1 MAGLPNRLKAAKPM
15 TKFDPYASIETLH
28 RAYRSGEVSPV
39 EVIDAHLKREDSL
52 EGKLQAYVTRYSDE
66 ARTRAKDA
74 EEQFRISDGAPP
86 PLAGVLIALKD
97 IVDMEGRVTTGGS
110 PEKRNRVSP
119 GTAIIAE
126 RLMAAGAIIPGKTHT
141 VEMATGGWGTN
152 EHMGTPWNPWD
163 LETHRTP
170 GGSSSGSGVAVS
182 AGYCPG
188 AIGTDTGGSVRLP
201 AAWCGLVGLK
211 VTEGMLPTEGIIPLS
226 STLDT
231 PGPLTRSID
240 DALIM
245 FEVLKGS
252 DSAQVNDQ
260 LAGTSGPF
268 AAIREPIDGL
278 TLAVLPDADR
288 INIDGQVLEAYDKSV
303 ACLANL
309 GASIVTKWVPKSC
322 DGFSTPGTQK
332 IISYEGYRFN
342 KSILDDENATVDQWV
357 KRRLMP
363 GRDEYSDE
371 IYHAALKARIADQ
384 DEFKREFGH
393 IDGLLTPSITTPAI
407 PLTEIDQTD
416 SPARFTRAAN
426 HLALCS
432 LSVPNGFTRADLPL
446 SLMITC
452 HGGQEL
458 MALRIGKAY
467 EASNAW
473 GARHPKNLD

>member
-1 MAGLPNRLKAAKPM
+1 M
-15 TKFDPYASIETLH
+15 TTFDPYASIKTLN
-28 RAYRSGEVSPV
+28 RAYRSGELSPV
-39 EVIDAHLKREDSL
+39 EVIDAHLTREDRL
-52 EGKLQAYVTRYSDE
+52 EDKLMAYVTRYGDE
-66 ARTRAKDA
+66 ARARAKDA
-74 EEQFRISDGAPP
+74 EEQFRSNDGAAP
-86 PLAGVLIALKD
+86 PLTGVPIALKD

-110 PEKRNRVSP
+110 PEKRNRISP

-163 LETHRTP
+163 LDTHRTP
-170 GGSSSGSGVAVS
+170 GGSSSGSGVAVA

-211 VTEGMLPTEGIIPLS
+211 VTEGILPTAGIIPLS

-231 PGPLTRSID
+231 PGPITRSID

-252 DSAQVNDQ
+252 DSTRINNQ
-260 LAGTSGPF
+260 LAETSGPF

-278 TLAVLPDADR
+278 TLAVLPEADR
-288 INIDGQVLEAYDKSV
+288 KNIHRDVLDAYDTSV
-303 ACLANL
+303 ECLANL
-309 GASIVTKWVPKSC
+309 GANILTRWVPKSL
-322 DGFSTPGTQK
+322 DGFSTQK
-332 IISYEGYRFN
+332 AQAIISYEGYRFN
-342 KSILDDENATVDQWV
+342 KDILDDENATVDQWV
-357 KRRLMP
+357 KRRLVP
-363 GRDEYSDE
+363 GREKFTDE
-371 IYHAALKARIADQ
+371 IYQAALKSRLD
-384 DEFKREFGH
+384 DLNEFRSVFEN
-393 IDGLLTPSITTPAI
+393 IDAFLTPTTTTAAI

-416 SPARFTRAAN
+416 SPVLFTRAAN
-426 HLALCS
+426 YLALCS
-432 LSVPNGFTRADLPL
+432 LSVPNGFTEAGLPL

-473 GARHPKNLD
+473 GARHPQDLE